1 MTRPDLA
8 FDINKISSQVPK
20 ATLQTVKE
28 MNIIVKKAKSKNEVL
43 NFTKLGDISDL
54 VVRVYTDA
62 SYNNQ
67 DGQMRSTEGWV
78 VLVENYKTGK
88 FL

>member
-54 VVRVYTDA
+54 VVRVYTDV

-67 DGQMRSTEGWV
+67 DGQMRSTEG
-78 VLVENYKTGK
+78 
-88 FL
+88 

>member
-67 DGQMRSTEGWV
+67 DGQMRSTEG
-78 VLVENYKTGK
+78 
-88 FL
+88 

>member
-43 NFTKLGDISDL
+43 NFTKLGDILDL

-67 DGQMRSTEGWV
+67 DGQMRSTEG
-78 VLVENYKTGK
+78 
-88 FL
+88 